1 MSNKARQYSISWT
14 HLDSPIGRLTIFAD
28 RQGITEIRFA
38 NNAAPLPT
46 ADVSVSGQNNHYL
59 TLTIAQLNAY
69 FEGRLKVFDL
79 PLSLRGTDFQ
89 RGVWAQLQKVAHG
102 TTASYGEI
110 ARAMDK
116 PKAARAV
123 GMANNK
129 NPIPIIIPCHRIIG
143 RNGSLTGFAGGLDT
157 KRWLLAH
164 EGLVL
169 AS

>member
-1 MSNKARQYSISWT
+1 MPARTQQHDISWT

-28 RQGITEIRFA
+28 GEGITEIRFPNNSTPLSPA
-38 NNAAPLPT
+38 NELASAQ
-46 ADVSVSGQNNHYL
+46 DNHYL
-59 TLTIAQLNAY
+59 TLTIEQLTAY

-89 RGVWAQLQKVAHG
+89 RSVWAQLQKVAHG

-110 ARAMDK
+110 ASAIGK

-129 NPIPIIIPCHRIIG
+129 NKIPIVIPCHRIIG
-143 RNGSLTGFAGGLDT
+143 SDGSLAGFAGGLDT
-157 KRWLLAH
+157 KRWLLEH
-164 EGLVL
+164 EGL
-169 AS
+169 